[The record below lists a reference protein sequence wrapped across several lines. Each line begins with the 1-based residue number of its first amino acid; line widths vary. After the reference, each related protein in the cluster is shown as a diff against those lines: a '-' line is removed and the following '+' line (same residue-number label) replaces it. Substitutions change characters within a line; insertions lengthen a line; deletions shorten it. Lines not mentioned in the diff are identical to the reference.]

1 MLTSILVSTSN
12 SMPDLTKI
20 SKGEPSLS
28 RTEHEGMLLI
38 HTSVTAFNLVSFK
51 DSTVAVVT
59 VSKMK
64 KSKAAVH

>member
-1 MLTSILVSTSN
+1 ML
-12 SMPDLTKI
+12 DLTKI

-28 RTEHEGMLLI
+28 RPDHEGMLLI
-38 HTSVTAFNLVSFK
+38 HRSITAFNLVSSK

-64 KSKAAVH
+64 KAEAAVH

>member
-1 MLTSILVSTSN
+1 ML
-12 SMPDLTKI
+12 DLTTI

-28 RTEHEGMLLI
+28 RTDHEGMLII
-38 HTSVTAFNLVSFK
+38 HRSITAFNLVSFK

-64 KSKAAVH
+64 KTEAAVH